1 VNSQQVKE
9 VIANEREKLNRL
21 MIIQTS
27 HLLTAKFY
35 QNWYM
40 IVKDIASQHSE
51 VFQTQYD

>member
-1 VNSQQVKE
+1 MNSQQVKE

-35 QNWYM
+35 QNWFM